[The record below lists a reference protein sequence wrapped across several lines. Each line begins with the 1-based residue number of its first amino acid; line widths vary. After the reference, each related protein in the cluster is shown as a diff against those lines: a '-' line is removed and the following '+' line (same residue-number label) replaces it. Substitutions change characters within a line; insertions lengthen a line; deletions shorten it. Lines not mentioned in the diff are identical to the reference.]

1 MNRKLVF
8 LSLVFL
14 TIRLVNAQ
22 NPYHFL
28 LGEEE
33 LAAID
38 VYDINQTNDGIYWI
52 ATNTGIYSYNGYS
65 FTKYEHQA
73 TLSNSFFNLTKD
85 YNDAVY
91 FNNLNGQI
99 FKIKNGSMKL
109 VHSIPD
115 SLLAPYISFNF
126 LKNNTLVVRSYGCY
140 TVEDTV
146 INTLVEWTNEDNV
159 LSSLARDDK
168 ENLLLQLNN
177 HKLIKI
183 TEEGIEETAITYE
196 DSQYNHSLN
205 ILNFFYHSGGILV
218 NGNGKYIFKAEEL
231 AQNHFHLSK
240 VHSTIDAFSRIHF
253 NSDKF
258 WISNHRFGVR
268 TYDYD
273 FTNRQSPRLLFKK
286 HYISAVFEDD
296 NGNILLGTFGDGII
310 VIPKTGPARVALV
323 FLSVRFSV

>member
-1 MNRKLVF
+1 M
-8 LSLVFL
+8 
-14 TIRLVNAQ
+14 NAQ
-22 NPYHFL
+22 NPYHFF

-38 VYDINQTNDGIYWI
+38 VYDINQTNDGVYWI

-65 FTKYEHQA
+65 FTKYEHEA

-126 LKNNTLVVRSYGCY
+126 LKDNTLVVRSYGCY
-140 TVEDTV
+140 IIEDNVAT
-146 INTLVEWTNEDNV
+146 TLVEWNDRDNV
-159 LSSLARDDK
+159 LSSLTRDDK

-183 TEEGIEETAITYE
+183 TENGIEEIKITYE
-196 DSQYNHSLN
+196 DQQDSQSLN
-205 ILNFFYHSGGILV
+205 VLNFFYHSSGILV
-218 NGNGKYIFKAEEL
+218 NGNGKYIFKAAEL
-231 AQNHFHLSK
+231 GKNHFHLSGR
-240 VHSTIDAFSRIHF
+240 HTLSSLLAGHAFR
-253 NSDKF
+253 
-258 WISNHRFGVR
+258 
-268 TYDYD
+268 
-273 FTNRQSPRLLFKK
+273 P
-286 HYISAVFEDD
+286 
-296 NGNILLGTFGDGII
+296 GTR
-310 VIPKTGPARVALV
+310 KWR
-323 FLSVRFSV
+323 